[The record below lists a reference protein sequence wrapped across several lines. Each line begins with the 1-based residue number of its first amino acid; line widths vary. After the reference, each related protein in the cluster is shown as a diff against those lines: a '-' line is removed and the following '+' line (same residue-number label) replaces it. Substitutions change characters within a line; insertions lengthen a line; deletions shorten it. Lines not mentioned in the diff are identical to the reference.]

1 MLACVVCY
9 WSILQETKPNE
20 QTKEIFVKMAATDFS
35 KIETIANLDKQL
47 AENSYVEGTSATQAD
62 VAAFNAFKA
71 AYPNFTR
78 WVNHL
83 AAKADEFDSFPA
95 ASASAAEEANEDD
108 DDDVDLFGSDDE
120 EDEEAEK
127 LKAQRV
133 AEYNARKAA
142 KPPKPA
148 AKSIVT
154 IDVKAWDDETN
165 LDEMLANVKAIQMDG
180 LVWGAH
186 TFVPIGFGIKKLQIN
201 CVVEDDKV
209 SLDDLQTQ
217 IEEDEDHVQS
227 TDIAAMQKL

>member
-1 MLACVVCY
+1 
-9 WSILQETKPNE
+9 
-20 QTKEIFVKMAATDFS
+20 MAATDFS

-47 AENSYVEGTSATQAD
+47 AENSYVEGASATQAD
-62 VAAFNAFKA
+62 VAAFNAFKT

-83 AAKADEFDSFPA
+83 AAKADEFESFPA
-95 ASASAAEEANEDD
+95 ASAAASAAAAEEED
-108 DDDVDLFGSDDE
+108 DDDVDLFGSDEE

-154 IDVKAWDDETN
+154 IDVKAWDDETD

-209 SLDDLQTQ
+209 SLDDLQNQ

>member
-1 MLACVVCY
+1 
-9 WSILQETKPNE
+9 
-20 QTKEIFVKMAATDFS
+20 MAATDFS

-47 AENSYVEGTSATQAD
+47 AENSYVEGASATQAD

-83 AAKADEFDSFPA
+83 AAKVDEFESFPA
-95 ASASAAEEANEDD
+95 AKEQQQQQDEQDEDD
-108 DDDVDLFGSDDE
+108 DDIDLFGSDEE

-142 KPPKPA
+142 KPPKPP

-154 IDVKAWDDETN
+154 IDVKAWDDETD

-186 TFVPIGFGIKKLQIN
+186 KFVPIGFGIKKLQIN

-209 SLDDLQTQ
+209 SMDDLQGQ

-227 TDIAAMQKL
+227 TDIVAMQKL